1 MLLIGGMILDAVLS
15 RFIEHSPVTVMAR
28 LALGRALEPRW
39 LEALFEEHGEQQY
52 TRELLFSSVVDIMT
66 TVAVGLQ
73 PSVHAAAQARKDLP
87 VSLAA
92 LYSKINNTA
101 PSLARALVMGSAQRL
116 QPVVEQLRGEQAPLC
131 PGYRIRVLDGNH
143 LPASE
148 KRLAALRGFRGAA
161 LPGHS
166 LVVYDP
172 DAGMVVDLVACEDAH
187 AQERTLMPSLQP
199 MAQPGEL
206 WIADRNFS
214 TTGILSAWHQRGVA
228 FVIREHGSSPNPTVL
243 GKLRKVGRVENGTV
257 YEQEVE
263 IGAGADAF
271 RLRRIEVHL
280 EQPTADG
287 ETVIRILSNL
297 PGTKSAEQIASLYR
311 RRWSIEGMFQWL
323 ESVLNSEI
331 KTLGYPRAA
340 LFAFSVAI
348 LAFNALSAI
357 QTAIERQHGI
367 DQQGNG
373 AISLYYIA
381 HEIRTTYQGMMIA
394 VPNDAWSAYLD
405 LPDKELS
412 HALLDVAGHVN
423 PKTLRK
429 HPRTAKKA
437 PNKGSAPLR
446 VVSQHVATARVLAG
460 RRPT

>member
-1 MLLIGGMILDAVLS
+1 MILDAVLS
-15 RFIEHSPVTVMAR
+15 RFVEQSPVTVMAQ
-28 LALGRALEPRW
+28 LALGRALEPGW
-39 LEALFEEHGEQQY
+39 VDALFEEHRQQQY

-92 LYSKINNTA
+92 LYSKINNTE

-116 QPVVEQLRGEQAPLC
+116 QPVVEQLKGEQAPLC

-148 KRLAALRGFRGAA
+148 KRLAALRSFRGAA

-172 DAGMVVDLVACEDAH
+172 DAGMVVDLVPCEDAH
-187 AQERTLMPSLQP
+187 AQERTLMASLLP
-199 MAQPGEL
+199 TAQAGEL

-214 TTGILSAWHQRGVA
+214 TTGILSAWHQRAAA
-228 FVIREHGSSPNPTVL
+228 FVVREHGSSPNPTAL
-243 GKLRKVGRVENGTV
+243 GELRKVGRIETGTV

-263 IGAGADAF
+263 IESGADSI

-280 EQPTADG
+280 DRATENGD
-287 ETVIRILSNL
+287 TVVRILTNL
-297 PGTKSAEQIASLYR
+297 PSSKSSEEIANLYR

-323 ESVLNSEI
+323 ESVLHSEVR
-331 KTLGYPRAA
+331 TLGYPRAA
-340 LFAFSVAI
+340 LFAFSVAV
-348 LAFNALSAI
+348 LAFNVLSAI
-357 QTAIERQHGI
+357 QTAIERKHSI
-367 DQQGNG
+367 DQQSDT
-373 AISLYYIA
+373 AVSLYYVA
-381 HEIRTTYQGMMIA
+381 HEIRTTYKGMMIA
-394 VPNDAWSAYLD
+394 VPSEAWRIYTD
-405 LPDKELS
+405 LADKQLS
-412 HALLDVAGHVN
+412 RALLDIAANVD

-429 HPRTAKKA
+429 HPRGPKKAAKKGYA
-437 PNKGSAPLR
+437 PRDVARS
-446 VVSQHVATARVLAG
+446 HVATARVLARRSPG
-460 RRPT
+460 RAP

>member
-1 MLLIGGMILDAVLS
+1 MILDAVLS
-15 RFIEHSPVTVMAR
+15 RFIEQSPVTVMAR
-28 LALGRALEPRW
+28 LSLGRALDPEW
-39 LEALFEEHGEQQY
+39 VDALFEAHRQHQY

-92 LYSKINNTA
+92 LYSKINNTE
-101 PSLARALVMGSAQRL
+101 PSLARALVMGSSQRL

-172 DAGMVVDLVACEDAH
+172 DAGMVVDLIPCEDAY
-187 AQERTLMPSLQP
+187 AQERTLMASLLPS
-199 MAQPGEL
+199 ARAGEL
-206 WIADRNFS
+206 WIADRNFC
-214 TTGILSAWHQRGVA
+214 TTGILSAWHQRGAA
-228 FVIREHGSSPNPTVL
+228 FVVREHSKSPCPTAL
-243 GKLRKVGRVENGTV
+243 GKLRKVGRIETGTV

-263 IGAGADAF
+263 IGSGTDAF
-271 RLRRIEVHL
+271 RLRRVEVHL
-280 EQPTADG
+280 DRATEDG
-287 ETVIRILSNL
+287 DTVIRILTNL
-297 PGTKSAEQIASLYR
+297 PQTKSAEEIANLYR
-311 RRWSIEGMFQWL
+311 RRWSIESMFQWL
-323 ESVLNSEI
+323 ESVLHSEAG
-331 KTLGYPRAA
+331 TLGYPRAA

-357 QTAIERQHGI
+357 QAGVERQHSI
-367 DQQGNG
+367 DPQGET
-373 AISLYYIA
+373 AVSLYYVA
-381 HEIRTTYQGMMIA
+381 HEIRTGYRGMMIA
-394 VPNDAWSAYLD
+394 VPAEAWSVYHG
-405 LPDKELS
+405 LS
-412 HALLDVAGHVN
+412 DSALSRALLDIAAYVD

-429 HPRTAKKA
+429 HPRGPKKK
-437 PNKGSAPLR
+437 PDKGYVAGHVARS
-446 VVSQHVATARVLAG
+446 HVATARVLAG
-460 RRPT
+460 RKPAGSP